1 VTASQGG
8 PLDAH
13 DRYSRAA
20 LSFLADPGDPVM
32 GVLLRSAQPVEL
44 LAAVVSGLP
53 DAGSALAR
61 SSSRDGEPHGVTAAV
76 ANRAMERWRMRLPDV
91 PPASRLAAWERSGYR
106 LVCPGDA
113 EWPTQLD
120 DLGGGRPVV
129 LWLRGA
135 ADLRFACLRSVAVVG
150 SRAATAY
157 GTHVG
162 TELAA
167 EIAGYG
173 WTVISGGAY
182 GIDACAHRGALAVGG
197 CTVAVLAS
205 GLSFGYPKGHDEL
218 FGTIAGTGVMVS
230 ECPPERAPTRPGFL
244 VRNRVIAALSRGTV
258 VVEAAL
264 RSGAINTARHAH
276 ELNRPVMAVPGP
288 VTSEQSAGCH
298 ELIRESGAICVTGA
312 RDVIELVAPLGD
324 AEGGPGREPA
334 VPADH
339 LDPVTASVL
348 QAVLRRSGRGPATI
362 ATLAGVDLDTALR
375 CLGLLAAAGH
385 VERCAEGW
393 RTRKAGDTGSAHPG
407 AAWRGPAADRPAS

>member
-1 VTASQGG
+1 MRG
-8 PLDAH
+8 PL
-13 DRYSRAA
+13 
-20 LSFLADPGDPVM
+20 
-32 GVLLRSAQPVEL
+32 RSQ
-44 LAAVVSGLP
+44 S
-53 DAGSALAR
+53 R
-61 SSSRDGEPHGVTAAV
+61 SSTARLSAGECG
-76 ANRAMERWRMRLPDV
+76 WRMFPA
-91 PPASRLAAWERSGYR
+91 ASRLAAWERSGYR
-106 LVCPGDA
+106 LVCPGEA

-120 DLGGGRPVV
+120 DLGDARPVV
-129 LWLRGA
+129 LWLRGS
-135 ADLRFACLRSVAVVG
+135 ADLRFACLRSVSIVG

-167 EIAGYG
+167 EIAGHG
-173 WTVISGGAY
+173 WAVISGGAY

-218 FGTIAGTGVMVS
+218 FAAIGTTGVMVS

-276 ELNRPVMAVPGP
+276 ELNRTVMAVPGP

-298 ELIRESGAICVTGA
+298 ELIREWGAVCVTGA
-312 RDVIELVAPLGD
+312 RDVIELIAPLGD
-324 AEGGPGREPA
+324 AEGGPDREPA
-334 VPADH
+334 VPADN
-339 LDPVTASVL
+339 LDPVTVSVL
-348 QAVLRRSGRGPATI
+348 QAVVRRTGRGPATI

-385 VERCAEGW
+385 VERCEQGW
-393 RTRKAGDTGSAHPG
+393 RARQA
-407 AAWRGPAADRPAS
+407 R